1 MRVIIGAMLNRLH
14 IISLSAVG
22 SMSLAAAFI
31 APHPGKKPVPAAAPS
46 ASESAAMAPSEG
58 REMLLKADA
67 AGQFHIESQINGV
80 PVSFLVDT
88 GANMV
93 ALTEAQAADLGLMV
107 MPDDFQANMQ
117 TASGV
122 GYSAPVHLDRIEV
135 GGFELRDVDAVVVR
149 DLEINL
155 LGQSVLKEL
164 GSVEMKGDTMVLR
177 PK

>member
-1 MRVIIGAMLNRLH
+1 MLNRLH

-22 SMSLAAAFI
+22 SMSLLAAFI
-31 APHPGKKPVPAAAPS
+31 TPHPGKKSAPVAQP
-46 ASESAAMAPSEG
+46 SESGAADEAIGTG
-58 REMLLKADA
+58 REMVLRADE
-67 AGQFHIESQINGV
+67 AGQFHIESQINGA
-80 PVSFLVDT
+80 PVSFLIDT

-107 MPDDFQANMQ
+107 MPDDFQPNMQ

-122 GYSAPVHLDRIEV
+122 GYGAPVRLDRIEV
-135 GGFELRDVDAVVVR
+135 GGFELRNVDAVVVK
-149 DLEINL
+149 DLDINL

>member
-1 MRVIIGAMLNRLH
+1 MLNRLH

-22 SMSLAAAFI
+22 SMSLLAAFI
-31 APHPGKKPVPAAAPS
+31 APHPGKKPVPVAEPS
-46 ASESAAMAPSEG
+46 ASESAEMVTSDA
-58 REMLLKADA
+58 REMVLKADA
-67 AGQFHIESQINGV
+67 AGQFHVESQINGA

-107 MPDDFQANMQ
+107 MPDDFQPNMQ

-122 GYSAPVHLDRIEV
+122 GYGAPVHLDRIEV
-135 GGFELRDVDAVVVR
+135 GGFELRNVDAVVVK

-177 PK
+177 PKS

>member
-1 MRVIIGAMLNRLH
+1 MLNRLH
-14 IISLSAVG
+14 IISLTAVG
-22 SMSLAAAFI
+22 SMSLLAAMI
-31 APHPGKKPVPAAAPS
+31 TPHAGKKPVPVAQ
-46 ASESAAMAPSEG
+46 PSEIETADEATGTG
-58 REMLLKADA
+58 RELLLKADA
-67 AGQFHIESQINGV
+67 AGQFHVESQINGA
-80 PVSFLVDT
+80 PVSFLIDT

-107 MPDDFQANMQ
+107 MPGDFQPNMQ
-117 TASGV
+117 TASGT

-135 GGFELRDVDAVVVR
+135 GGFELRNVDAVVVK

>member
-1 MRVIIGAMLNRLH
+1 MLNRLH

-22 SMSLAAAFI
+22 SMSLLAAFI
-31 APHPGKKPVPAAAPS
+31 TPHSGKKPVPAATEPS
-46 ASESAAMAPSEG
+46 ANETAAMAPSDG
-58 REMLLKADA
+58 REMLLKADS
-67 AGQFHIESQINGV
+67 AGQFHIESQINGA

-107 MPDDFQANMQ
+107 MPDDFQPNMQ
-117 TASGV
+117 TASGT
-122 GYSAPVHLDRIEV
+122 GYSAPVHLDRIEI
-135 GGFELRDVDAVVVR
+135 GGFELRNVEAVVVK

-177 PK
+177 PKI

>member
-1 MRVIIGAMLNRLH
+1 
-14 IISLSAVG
+14 
-22 SMSLAAAFI
+22 MSLLAAFI
-31 APHPGKKPVPAAAPS
+31 APHPNSKPAPQATPS
-46 ASESAAMAPSEG
+46 ATPSAEMDLSTG
-58 REMLLKADA
+58 REMVLKADA
-67 AGQFHIESQINGV
+67 AGQFHIESQINGA

-93 ALTEAQAADLGLMV
+93 ALTETQAADLGLTV
-107 MPDDFQANMQ
+107 MPEDFQPNMQ

-122 GYSAPVHLDRIEV
+122 GYGAPVHLDRVEI
-135 GGFELRDVDAVVVR
+135 GGFELRDLDAVVVK

>member
-1 MRVIIGAMLNRLH
+1 MLNRLH

-22 SMSLAAAFI
+22 SMSLLAAFI
-31 APHPGKKPVPAAAPS
+31 TPHTGKKPVPVTQ
-46 ASESAAMAPSEG
+46 PSETQTADQATGTG
-58 REMLLKADA
+58 REMLLRADE
-67 AGQFHIESQINGV
+67 AGQFHIESQINGA
-80 PVSFLVDT
+80 PVSFLIDT

-107 MPDDFQANMQ
+107 MPDDFQPNMQ

-122 GYSAPVHLDRIEV
+122 GYGAPVHLDRLEV
-135 GGFELRDVDAVVVR
+135 GGFELHNVDAVVVK

-177 PK
+177 PKS

>member
-1 MRVIIGAMLNRLH
+1 MLNRLH

-22 SMSLAAAFI
+22 SMSLLAAFI
-31 APHPGKKPVPAAAPS
+31 APHPGKKPVPVAQPS
-46 ASESAAMAPSEG
+46 EIESADEAIGTG
-58 REMLLKADA
+58 REMVLKADE
-67 AGQFHIESQINGV
+67 AGQFHIESQINGA
-80 PVSFLVDT
+80 PVRFLIDT

-93 ALTEAQAADLGLMV
+93 ALTEAQAVDLGLMI
-107 MPDDFQANMQ
+107 MPDDFQPNMQ

-122 GYSAPVHLDRIEV
+122 GYGAPVHLDRLDV
-135 GGFELRDVDAVVVR
+135 GGFELRNVDAVVVK

-177 PK
+177 PKT